1 MSSPLLTATPR
12 PQIEGYYRLLRPEPV
27 RGHDGA
33 TNPAHDEEMEQQF
46 FVEWEVPQAT

>member
-12 PQIEGYYRLLRPEPV
+12 PEQFEGYYRLLRREPAS
-27 RGHDGA
+27 GHDGA
-33 TNPAHDEEMEQQF
+33 DPERDEQLEQQF